1 MKMGIKKRDEDLKV
15 MANLDLNSSHVGDI
29 SVKESIEIN
38 KKLMIDP
45 EILNQYLKIE
55 DATDFV

>member
-1 MKMGIKKRDEDLKV
+1 MGMKKRDEDLKV
-15 MANLDLNSSHVGDI
+15 MSNLDLTSSRVGDM
-29 SVKESIEIN
+29 SVKDSIEVN
-38 KKLMIDP
+38 KKFMLDP